1 MESTTLTFLTPAM
14 LQTAA
19 WTVILVLTDY
29 VAVMLAV
36 AVDLRSGTMRA
47 RREGRPR
54 TSRGYRRT
62 VDKASRYFV
71 TLLALTIIDVLLV
84 LSVFLLQATAGIS
97 LPAFPLFTTLGAI
110 GLTLIEVKSVMENSR
125 HRKDLQD
132 AARSVNDLLQDPA
145 ITELMER
152 LRDLRKGFE

>member
-36 AVDLRSGTMRA
+36 VVDLRSGTMRA

-152 LRDLRKGFE
+152 LRELRKGFE

>member
-36 AVDLRSGTMRA
+36 AVDLRSGTMRS

-152 LRDLRKGFE
+152 LRELRKGFE

>member
-152 LRDLRKGFE
+152 LRELRKGFK

>member
-152 LRDLRKGFE
+152 LRELRKGFE

>member
-1 MESTTLTFLTPAM
+1 MTFLTPAM

-152 LRDLRKGFE
+152 LRELRKGFE

>member
-1 MESTTLTFLTPAM
+1 MESTNLTFLTPAM

-84 LSVFLLQATAGIS
+84 LSVFLLQATAGIH

-152 LRDLRKGFE
+152 LRELRKGCE